1 MVSFVIMIQIQV
13 KWQLI
18 VGLKSAQ
25 VGGFTLM
32 VKAEAK
38 SKSNHFQAIE
48 TETEVSVFMA

>member
-1 MVSFVIMIQIQV
+1 MVLFVIMIQIQV

-25 VGGFTLM
+25 DGGFTLM
-32 VKAEAK
+32 VKVEA
-38 SKSNHFQAIE
+38 KSNHFQAIE